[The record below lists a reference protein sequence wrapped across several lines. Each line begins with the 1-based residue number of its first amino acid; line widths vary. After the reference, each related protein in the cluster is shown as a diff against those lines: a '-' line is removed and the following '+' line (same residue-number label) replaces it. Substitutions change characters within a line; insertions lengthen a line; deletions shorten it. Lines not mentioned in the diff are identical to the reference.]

1 MKGAFNHF
9 QTLNAL
15 KTRKDLSMIL
25 FGESLNVISNVIG
38 KEFKEPDPA
47 KRNPEPIQKE
57 VIEQKEKGMDYIDIN
72 LGPAKKFGT
81 ELMPWVV
88 NVVQEAVP
96 GMPLLLDSSN
106 IDAIEA
112 GLKVAKP
119 ADKPH
124 IVNSI
129 MARPERYEIMVP
141 MTAKY
146 DADFV
151 ALMWGPEGLPR
162 DENERAALAVE
173 LLYFANEAGIP
184 NEKIWV
190 DGIVTP
196 VNIQQPQAISLM
208 EFQGMLQDIAPGAR
222 STCGLSNIS
231 NGPPNHLRPILNQTY
246 MVMLQKYGMESVIS
260 DPLDIQ
266 LTAIAKGQRQ
276 DIVDLIYG
284 IMDGNQPDMASLDKE
299 MQDYAKTVNVIL
311 GNTLYSDS
319 WLEL

>member
-1 MKGAFNHF
+1 
-9 QTLNAL
+9 
-15 KTRKDLSMIL
+15 MIL
-25 FGESLNVISNVIG
+25 FGESLNVISTVIG
-38 KEFKEPDPA
+38 KEFKEADPA

-57 VIEQKEKGMDYIDIN
+57 VLRQKELGMDYIDIN

-96 GMPLLLDSSN
+96 GIPLLLDSSN

-112 GLKVAKP
+112 GLKVCKP

-129 MARPERYEIMVP
+129 MARPERYEKMVP
-141 MTAKY
+141 MAAKY
-146 DADFV
+146 EADFV
-151 ALMWGPEGLPR
+151 ALMWGPDGLPR

-173 LLYFANEAGIP
+173 LLYYANEAGIP

-196 VNIQQPQAISLM
+196 VNIQQQQCMSLLN
-208 EFQGMLQDIAPGAR
+208 FQMMLEDMAPGSK

-231 NGPPNHLRPILNQTY
+231 NGPPEHLRGILNRTY
-246 MVMLQKYGMESVIS
+246 MVMLEKYGMAAVIS
-260 DPLDIQ
+260 DPLDTK

-284 IMDGNQPDMASLDKE
+284 MMDGNQPEIASLDKE
-299 MQDYAKTVNVIL
+299 MQDYAKTYKVIM
-311 GNTLYSDS
+311 GETLYSDS
-319 WLEL
+319 WLEI

>member
-1 MKGAFNHF
+1 MEN
-9 QTLNAL
+9 
-15 KTRKDLSMIL
+15 MIL
-25 FGESLNVISNVIG
+25 FGESLNVISKVIG

-47 KRNPEPIQKE
+47 KRNPEPIQEE
-57 VIEQKEKGMDYIDIN
+57 VVRQKELGMDYIDIN

-106 IDAIEA
+106 IEAIEE
-112 GLKVAKP
+112 GLKVCKP

-124 IVNSI
+124 VVNSI
-129 MARPERYEIMVP
+129 MARAERYEAMVP
-141 MTAKY
+141 MTKQY

-162 DENERAALAVE
+162 DENERAALCVE

-196 VNIQQPQAISLM
+196 VNIQQQQCMSLLN
-208 EFQGMLQDIAPGAR
+208 FQMMLEEIAPGAK

-231 NGPPNHLRPILNQTY
+231 NGPPEHLRPILNSTY
-246 MVMLQKYGMESVIS
+246 MCMLWKYGMKSVIA
-260 DPLDIQ
+260 DPLDKRQ
-266 LTAIAKGQRQ
+266 TAIAKGERS
-276 DIVDLIYG
+276 DITDLIWG
-284 IMDGNQPDMASLDKE
+284 LMDGNDPGAASVEGELLD
-299 MQDYAKTVNVIL
+299 YYKTYKVIM
-311 GNTLYSDS
+311 GETLYSDS
-319 WLEL
+319 WLEI

>member
-1 MKGAFNHF
+1 
-9 QTLNAL
+9 
-15 KTRKDLSMIL
+15 MIL
-25 FGESLNVISNVIG
+25 IGESLNVISRKIG
-38 KEFKEPDPA
+38 RAFKERDP
-47 KRNPEPIQKE
+47 KPIQE
-57 VIEQKEKGMDYIDIN
+57 EALLQKEKGMDYIDIN
-72 LGPAKKFGT
+72 LGPAKKDGP

-88 NVVQEAVP
+88 RTVQEVVP
-96 GMPLLLDSSN
+96 DIPLALDTSN

-112 GLKVAKP
+112 ALKVAKEVP
-119 ADKPH
+119 GKPH
-124 IVNSI
+124 LINSI
-129 MARPERYEIMVP
+129 MCRPERYERMIP
-141 MTAKY
+141 IAAEYK
-146 DADFV
+146 ADFI

-162 DENERAALAVE
+162 DENERAALCVE
-173 LLYFANEAGIP
+173 LLYAANEAGIA

-208 EFQGMLQDIAPGAR
+208 EFQKMLPDIAPGAK

-246 MVMLQKYGMESVIS
+246 MVMLQKCGMYSVIS
-260 DPLDIQ
+260 DPLDEK

-284 IMDGNQPDMASLDKE
+284 MLDGNMPDIPSLPKE

-319 WLEL
+319 WLEI